1 MSFRISRCDDARTRV
16 RGARRRPAANAGFTL
31 IEVLVAISI
40 LAVALA
46 AIGAL
51 VGSTVRAIRAVD
63 RRVPLLETAQNLL
76 AALPDRN
83 ALQVGSQSGG
93 SGDFRW
99 RIDVV
104 PLLVPTPNAAPPS
117 PTLANSALAVP
128 AAAAPKSPNWIPVAI
143 TVRVQTTEG
152 PSLRLD
158 TVRLVPRTAG

>member
-1 MSFRISRCDDARTRV
+1 MSFRISRCDDGQTRV

-104 PLLVPTPNAAPPS
+104 PLVVPTPNAAPPS
-117 PTLANSALAVP
+117 PTLANP
-128 AAAAPKSPNWIPVAI
+128 AAAAPKSLNWIPVAI

-152 PSLRLD
+152 PPLRLD